1 MYAEKREMDELVSR
15 WEVGIKCKN
24 DHNNTCFQIT
34 TKTMSEMMTMT
45 RSTSTAAA
53 TVSSGWGPV
62 QEEIQQSHMLN
73 GSRINHVDAACLLKF
88 LQWNLLYLL
97 HKKYENHRVRRELSQ
112 KVMLRKQHRS
122 GGDGVEMRSCC
133 REMGVKLWSSFERT
147 KWPSDSWSPKIS
159 CQKKSPFL
167 MTHHQLCD

>member
-24 DHNNTCFQIT
+24 DDNNTCFQIT

-133 REMGVKLWSSFERT
+133 REMGVKL
-147 KWPSDSWSPKIS
+147 
-159 CQKKSPFL
+159 
-167 MTHHQLCD
+167 